1 MVNGC
6 TTRGEYLVEKSRRA
20 QPVTVKLEAEN
31 CLIFAAHHHETIF
44 SIMVYCVQCIDKNN
58 ICTTCKK
65 RREIGMM
72 QKYFMTYSVIS
83 ERADSFV

>member
-1 MVNGC
+1 
-6 TTRGEYLVEKSRRA
+6 
-20 QPVTVKLEAEN
+20 
-31 CLIFAAHHHETIF
+31 
-44 SIMVYCVQCIDKNN
+44 MVYCVQCIDKNN